1 MNNGFPLTLNE
12 HLATIVPYEPGKP
25 TEELERE
32 LGLKKTIKLAS
43 NENPLGPS
51 PRALEA
57 MRHAAAGCHR
67 YPDGGAYYLKRR
79 LARELDVPLE
89 WLIIGNG
96 STEIVEMLTKAF
108 LPPHGGSL
116 VSEGAFIMYRIATLA
131 ASAPVCSVPMTA
143 DRRHDLAAM
152 AAAVTPA
159 IRLVFIANPNNPTGT
174 SCDRREF
181 DAYLDQVPGT
191 VLTVIDEAYREYV
204 DDSNYP
210 DAFQALRSGSAVM
223 VLRTFSKIYA
233 LAGARI
239 GYGIAHPDVIR
250 ALEKVRSP
258 FNTNSIGQ
266 AGALAA
272 LDDRQH
278 QIRSAAEN
286 RQQRDRLEADLVR
299 RGLQFLPSSTNFVLM
314 APGFPGREA
323 FQALLHQGVI
333 VRPMD
338 GYGFPDHVR
347 VSIGVRAEMDRFLLA
362 LDKVRVERGL
372 HAA

>member
-1 MNNGFPLTLNE
+1 
-12 HLATIVPYEPGKP
+12 
-25 TEELERE
+25 LERE
-32 LGLKKTIKLAS
+32 LGLRQTIKLAS
-43 NENPLGPS
+43 NENPLGAS
-51 PRALEA
+51 PHALEA
-57 MRHAAAGCHR
+57 MRKAATRCHR

-79 LARELDVPLE
+79 LARELDVPME

-96 STEIVEMLTKAF
+96 STEIVEMLAKVF
-108 LPPHGGSL
+108 LPPDGHSL

-131 ASAPVCSVPMTA
+131 ASAPVCSIPMTP

-152 AAAVTPA
+152 AAAVAPA
-159 IRLVFIANPNNPTGT
+159 TRLVFIANPNNPTGT
-174 SCDRREF
+174 RCDRSEF
-181 DAYLDQVPGT
+181 DAYLDQVPPT
-191 VLTVIDEAYREYV
+191 VLTVVDEAYREYIG
-204 DDSNYP
+204 DPHYP
-210 DAFQALRSGSAVM
+210 DACEALRKGAAVI
-223 VLRTFSKIYA
+223 VLRTFSKVHA

-250 ALEKVRSP
+250 TLEKVRSP

-272 LDDRQH
+272 LDDREH
-278 QIRSAAEN
+278 QLMSSAEN
-286 RQQRDRLEADLVR
+286 RRQLDRLESELTL

-314 APGFPGREA
+314 APGFPGRKA
-323 FQALLHQGVI
+323 FQALLQEGVI

-347 VSIGVRAEMDRFLLA
+347 VSIGAGAEMDRFLQA
-362 LDKVRVERGL
+362 LDKVRAERGL

>member
-1 MNNGFPLTLNE
+1 MSNAMPLTLNE
-12 HLATIVPYEPGKP
+12 HLSTIVPYEPGKP

-32 LGLKKTIKLAS
+32 LGLKETIKLAS

-51 PRALEA
+51 TCALDA
-57 MRHAAAGCHR
+57 MRQAASGCHR

-79 LARELDVPLE
+79 LARELDVPIE

-96 STEIVEMLTKAF
+96 STEIVEMLTKVF
-108 LPPHGGSL
+108 LPPAGVSL

-131 ASAPVCSVPMTA
+131 ASAAVVSVPMTS
-143 DRRHDLAAM
+143 DLRHDLAAM
-152 AAAVTPA
+152 AAAVTPDT
-159 IRLVFIANPNNPTGT
+159 RLIFIANPNNPTGT
-174 SCDRREF
+174 RCSRKEF
-181 DAYLDQVPGT
+181 TAFLEQVPPT
-191 VLTVIDEAYREYV
+191 VLTVVDEAYCEYI
-204 DDSNYP
+204 DDPDYP
-210 DAFQALRSGSAVM
+210 DACEALKSGATVM
-223 VLRTFSKIYA
+223 VLRTFSKIHA

-272 LDDRQH
+272 LDDREH
-278 QIRSAAEN
+278 QILSATEN
-286 RQQRDRLEADLVR
+286 RHQLDRLEAELAR
-299 RGLQFLPSSTNFVLM
+299 RSLQFFPSSTNFVLM

-323 FQALLHQGVI
+323 FQALLHEGVI

-347 VSIGVRAEMDRFLLA
+347 VSIGAGAEMDRFLLA
-362 LDKVRVERGL
+362 LDKVRSERGI

>member
-1 MNNGFPLTLNE
+1 MSHGMPLTLNE

-32 LGLKKTIKLAS
+32 LGLKETIKLAS
-43 NENPLGPS
+43 NENPQGPS
-51 PRALEA
+51 PHALEA
-57 MRHAAAGCHR
+57 MRQAASRCHR

-79 LARELDVPLE
+79 LARDLDVPVE

-108 LPPHGGSL
+108 LPPDGVSL

-131 ASAPVCSVPMTA
+131 ASAPVCSVPMTP

-152 AAAVTPA
+152 AAAVAPA
-159 IRLVFIANPNNPTGT
+159 TRLVFIANPNNPTGT
-174 SCDRREF
+174 RCDRSEF
-181 DAYLDQVPGT
+181 DAYLDQVPRT
-191 VLTVIDEAYREYV
+191 VLTVVDEAYREYI
-204 DDSNYP
+204 DDRDYP
-210 DAFQALRSGSAVM
+210 DACEALRNGGAVM
-223 VLRTFSKIYA
+223 VLRTFSKIHA

-239 GYGIAHPDVIR
+239 GYGIAHPDIIR

-266 AGALAA
+266 AGALAS
-272 LDDRQH
+272 LDDREH
-278 QIRSAAEN
+278 QIQSSTEN
-286 RQQRDRLEADLVR
+286 RRQLNRLEAELTR

-323 FQALLHQGVI
+323 FQALLHEGVI

-338 GYGFPDHVR
+338 GYGFQDHVR
-347 VSIGVRAEMDRFLLA
+347 VSIGCGPEMDRFLLA
-362 LDKVRVERGL
+362 LDKVRTERGL